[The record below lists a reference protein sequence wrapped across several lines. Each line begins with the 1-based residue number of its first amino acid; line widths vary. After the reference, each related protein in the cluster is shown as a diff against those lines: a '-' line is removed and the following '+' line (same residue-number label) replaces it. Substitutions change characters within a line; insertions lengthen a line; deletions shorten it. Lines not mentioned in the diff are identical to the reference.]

1 MTEPQSNQQL
11 TRLMPR
17 GSIKG
22 MAVAVLAFVL
32 AYLLYLFLPFENDVN
47 KGLAVL
53 LFIAI
58 LWFTEAVHITVT
70 ALMVPIIAVVLGF
83 EGITTKSA
91 LSNFADPVIFI
102 FFGGFAL
109 ATALH
114 IQQLDRKIAY
124 YLLSLSRGNLLLA
137 SLMIFA
143 VTAFMSM
150 WISNTATAAMM
161 LPLALG
167 VMSNLDRN
175 TNRNSYVFVLL
186 GVAYSAS
193 IGGLGTLVGSPP
205 NAIAARELGM
215 DFAAWMKIG
224 LPMVIILLPLMIYV
238 LWLVFRPN
246 FKGETGSLAIKEDIE
261 WTPIR
266 LVTLVLFVF
275 IALCWIFSSNI
286 TALLGTSSTDSLIA
300 IFAAVM
306 VVVLGCASW
315 KDVADNTDWGV
326 LLLFGG
332 GITLSQVMQQ
342 SGASQVLGQLVA
354 DTFGGAHPLLVIFV
368 ICTFIIVLTEFT
380 SNTASAALLVPV
392 FAGVATQMNMPPE
405 VLVLVIGIGASCAF
419 MLPVATPP
427 NAIVFGSGLIHQ
439 REMIRAGMVLN
450 VLCVAA
456 VSLFIYFFVG

>member
-186 GVAYSAS
+186 
-193 IGGLGTLVGSPP
+193 L
-205 NAIAARELGM
+205 
-215 DFAAWMKIG
+215 
-224 LPMVIILLPLMIYV
+224 
-238 LWLVFRPN
+238 
-246 FKGETGSLAIKEDIE
+246 
-261 WTPIR
+261 
-266 LVTLVLFVF
+266 
-275 IALCWIFSSNI
+275 
-286 TALLGTSSTDSLIA
+286 SLIH
-300 IFAAVM
+300 I
-306 VVVLGCASW
+306 
-315 KDVADNTDWGV
+315 
-326 LLLFGG
+326 
-332 GITLSQVMQQ
+332 
-342 SGASQVLGQLVA
+342 
-354 DTFGGAHPLLVIFV
+354 
-368 ICTFIIVLTEFT
+368 
-380 SNTASAALLVPV
+380 
-392 FAGVATQMNMPPE
+392 
-405 VLVLVIGIGASCAF
+405 
-419 MLPVATPP
+419 
-427 NAIVFGSGLIHQ
+427 
-439 REMIRAGMVLN
+439 
-450 VLCVAA
+450 
-456 VSLFIYFFVG
+456 